1 MNKLMQG
8 IERFWKDEEGAEVV
22 EWVLVCALIV
32 AAFLAGYAALGESI
46 ANAFTTITSAL
57 DDPGSIGAGG
67 GG

>member
-32 AAFLAGYAALGESI
+32 AAFVAGYTLLSAEITAA
-46 ANAFTTITSAL
+46 FKTITDAL
-57 DDPGSIGAGG
+57 SGAGTTPAA
-67 GG
+67 

>member
-32 AAFLAGYAALGESI
+32 AAFVAGYATLKDNI
-46 ANAFTTITSAL
+46 AAAYATIV
-57 DDPGSIGAGG
+57 DGFNMVQ
-67 GG
+67 